1 MTSRYGPAETARP
14 PLYDDPPMPRLTLTE
29 IVLDAPD
36 AHVLAD
42 FYQRLLGGSIGKD
55 ESDWV
60 TLRPAEGDVTLAFAS
75 EPEYVPPTWPSRP
88 DRQQMMI
95 HLDFLVEDLAGA
107 VAHAA
112 ALGAQEATYQP
123 QADVR
128 VMLDPAGHPFC
139 LWVEP

>member
-1 MTSRYGPAETARP
+1 
-14 PLYDDPPMPRLTLTE
+14 MPRLTLTE

-36 AHVLAD
+36 AHTLAE

-60 TLRPAEGDVTLAFAS
+60 TLRPAEGGVTFAFAS
-75 EPEYVPPTWPSRP
+75 EPRYVPPTWPSNR

-95 HLDFLVEDLAGA
+95 HLDFRVEDLEDA
-107 VAHAA
+107 VADAV
-112 ALGAQEATYQP
+112 ALGAQEAAYQP
-123 QADVR
+123 QRDVR